1 MIFMNNFLERLQ
13 AKIAPTAMKVGNQR
27 HLLSIRD
34 GIMAAMPLIIIGS
47 IFLILGNLPFEGYDQ
62 WLAIHGHLDAW
73 LGKIVNGSFGIMGLV
88 ASFSVAY
95 SLAKS
100 YKVDG
105 VSAGVISLS
114 CFLIST
120 PNIVLDKA
128 QGIPMEFMGSKGLF
142 AAMVIGMISAEIF
155 RKFVQKNIV
164 IKMPE
169 AVPPAVSQ
177 SFVALIPG
185 IVIIALFGIIY
196 KILGVV
202 DIGSI
207 HDLIS
212 VILGKPLGL
221 LGSTL
226 IGTIISI
233 ALNSVLWMF
242 GIHGGSIV
250 NSIMQPMWLINTDA
264 NRIAWQAGKELPN
277 IITQPFIDNFVYIGG
292 SGATL
297 ALVILAFFI
306 AKGKQTKMIG
316 KLALVPGIFNINEPA
331 MFGLPVVMNLVLFI
345 PFILTPMVNSIITYC
360 AMASGLVMKT
370 VGISVAWTMPPVISG
385 YLATG
390 GHVSGALLHVV
401 LIIIDIIIYYPF
413 FKMLDKRE
421 VNSEL

>member
-1 MIFMNNFLERLQ
+1 M
-13 AKIAPTAMKVGNQR
+13 
-27 HLLSIRD
+27 
-34 GIMAAMPLIIIGS
+34 
-47 IFLILGNLPFEGYDQ
+47 ILGNLPFEGYDQ

-128 QGIPMEFMGSKGLF
+128 EGIPMEFMGSKGLF